1 MSEADIRWIGLA
13 DDLAMPDYVN
23 VAFVSSNG
31 SVNGIDDDSDDEHN
45 PKGGARSVN
54 GSESGGREERSI
66 DGDDVESAPDS
77 THASKEKKEIM
88 PVDQN
93 IDSFE
98 EDLYDDG
105 LTSLTADEYVKIRL
119 IPVVAGF
126 TVEAPGL
133 SNFLSVVT
141 SLVIGLSVLSSVFST
156 FNLVT
161 FIPLLFAFSGAL
173 TSWASYNQTDLK
185 LVQTN
190 RAKHQLH
197 QLLIWWD
204 SLSMIEKRVPANKEY
219 LVQVTETA
227 FQGQIVGQT
236 ATKSSDEDRDDHE

>member
-1 MSEADIRWIGLA
+1 MVVLEKHLA
-13 DDLAMPDYVN
+13 TLDFEN
-23 VAFVSSNG
+23 VAFVPANG
-31 SVNGIDDDSDDEHN
+31 SVNGNDDDSDDDHDTRVV
-45 PKGGARSVN
+45 ARSVT
-54 GSESGGREERSI
+54 GSESGGREEHSV
-66 DGDDVESAPDS
+66 DGDDIESATES
-77 THASKEKKEIM
+77 NHAGKENIEIP

-119 IPVVAGF
+119 VPIVAGF

-236 ATKSSDEDRDDHE
+236 ATKSSDDDHDDHE